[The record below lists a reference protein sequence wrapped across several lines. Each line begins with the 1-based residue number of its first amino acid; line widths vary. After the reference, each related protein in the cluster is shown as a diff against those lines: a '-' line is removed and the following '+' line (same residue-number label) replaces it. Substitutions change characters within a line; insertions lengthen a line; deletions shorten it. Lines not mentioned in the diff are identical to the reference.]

1 MSGVA
6 AGAPSCGFDALVVG
20 MRFRTRGRTV
30 TEADVVGFSALS
42 GDWHPLH
49 ADAEWAAASR
59 FGGRVAHGMLVLS
72 YALGLVTF
80 DPERVVAMRRI
91 GHAAFKNPVRI
102 GETIRVEG
110 SIAEL
115 RPVDAHVGIV
125 TIACSVA
132 VAGGSTTVLKF
143 SVELVWRRD
152 LVAMGEDHVDSQL
165 QAH

>member
-1 MSGVA
+1 MSGGA
-6 AGAPSCGFDALVVG
+6 AGAPSCSFDALAVG

-42 GDWHPLH
+42 GDWHSLH

-59 FGGRVAHGMLVLS
+59 FGGRIAHGMLVLS
-72 YALGLVTF
+72 YALGLMAF

-110 SIAEL
+110 NIAEL
-115 RPVDAHVGIV
+115 RPVDAHVGIA

-143 SVELVWRRD
+143 AVEIVWRRD
-152 LVAMGEDHVDSQL
+152 SVAMGEDHVDSQL
-165 QAH
+165 QGR